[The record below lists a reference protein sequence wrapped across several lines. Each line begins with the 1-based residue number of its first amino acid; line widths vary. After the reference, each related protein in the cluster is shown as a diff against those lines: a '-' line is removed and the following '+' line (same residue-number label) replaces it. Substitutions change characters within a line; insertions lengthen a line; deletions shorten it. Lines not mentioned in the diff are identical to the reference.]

1 MSTEAESGE
10 ERQPVYKDHNLHI
23 IFAVTLMAVLGQ
35 SSVSPAFPSVMQEF
49 GVTAGQVALLITF
62 FTLPGIALTPVLGV
76 LSDKLGRKRVLAPA
90 LILFGIAGGAC
101 ALARD
106 FESLLLLRFL
116 QGMGAAALGTLNVT
130 LVGDLYQ
137 GRERSTAMGYNA
149 SVLSIAT
156 ASYPALG
163 GILAAF
169 AWYYPFALPI
179 VAVPIALL
187 VLFSLHNPD
196 VHNEQ
201 SLKEYF
207 GNVWGRLKV
216 RQVPGLLFASL
227 ATFIILFGPQIYY
240 LPILMGD
247 RFSVGPVFI
256 GVVLSGA
263 SLVTALTSSQ
273 LGRLTGIFKETSLL
287 KAAFLLYA
295 IALATVP
302 LVGSPWLLLLPA
314 AVFGVAQ
321 GINIPNIL
329 TLLNGFAPDENR
341 GAFMSVNGS
350 VLRLG
355 QTIGPLL
362 MGLTAATIGASGAYL
377 AAAGLA
383 ATTFVVVLLVIK

>member
-1 MSTEAESGE
+1 M
-10 ERQPVYKDHNLHI
+10 
-23 IFAVTLMAVLGQ
+23 
-35 SSVSPAFPSVMQEF
+35 
-49 GVTAGQVALLITF
+49 
-62 FTLPGIALTPVLGV
+62 
-76 LSDKLGRKRVLAPA
+76 
-90 LILFGIAGGAC
+90 
-101 ALARD
+101 
-106 FESLLLLRFL
+106 
-116 QGMGAAALGTLNVT
+116 
-130 LVGDLYQ
+130 
-137 GRERSTAMGYNA
+137 
-149 SVLSIAT
+149 
-156 ASYPALG
+156 
-163 GILAAF
+163 
-169 AWYYPFALPI
+169 
-179 VAVPIALL
+179 

-240 LPILMGD
+240 LPIFMGD
-247 RFSVGPVFI
+247 RFAVGPVFI
-256 GVVLSGA
+256 GAVLSGA

-295 IALATVP
+295 VALAAVP
-302 LVGSPWLLLLPA
+302 FAPNPWLLLLPA
-314 AVFGVAQ
+314 TVFGVAQ
-321 GINIPNIL
+321 GLNVPNLL

-362 MGLTAATIGASGAYL
+362 MGLTAAAVGASGAYL

-383 ATTFVVVLLVIK
+383 AGTFVVVLWVIK

>member
-1 MSTEAESGE
+1 MATEVESGG

-35 SSVSPAFPSVMQEF
+35 SSVSPAFPSIMREF
-49 GVTAGQVALLITF
+49 SVSAGQVALLITF
-62 FTLPGIALTPVLGV
+62 FTLPGIVLTPILGV

-101 ALARD
+101 ALAQE
-106 FESLLLLRFL
+106 FEVLLLLRFL

-169 AWYYPFALPI
+169 AWYYPFALPL

-201 SLKEYF
+201 NLKEYF
-207 GNVWGRLKV
+207 GNVWSRLKI

-247 RFSVGPVFI
+247 RFSAGPVFI
-256 GVVLSGA
+256 GAVLSGA

-273 LGRLTGIFKETSLL
+273 LGRLTSIFKDTSLL

-295 IALATVP
+295 VALAVVP
-302 LVGSPWLLLLPA
+302 LVGSPWLLLAPA

-321 GINIPNIL
+321 GINIPNLL

-362 MGLTAATIGASGAYL
+362 MGVTATAVGASGAYL
-377 AAAGLA
+377 AAAALA
-383 ATTFVVVLLVIK
+383 AGTFVVVFWAVK